1 MCIRDRVGSST
12 FQDTSWG
19 LELGTHH
26 AVAHIKVLLELQAI
40 QRRLVRGRYFRTPR
54 FFLSVKPEVATLVGS
69 STFQDMSWGLELGT
83 HHAVAHIKVLL
94 ELQAIQRRS
103 VRGAHSRTSQPASIF
118 HDLTKGSIN

>member
-1 MCIRDRVGSST
+1 MGWGELGENGSST

-69 STFQDMSWGLELGT
+69 STFQDTSWGLELGT

-94 ELQAIQRRS
+94 ELQATRVECKS
-103 VRGAHSRTSQPASIF
+103 S
-118 HDLTKGSIN
+118 